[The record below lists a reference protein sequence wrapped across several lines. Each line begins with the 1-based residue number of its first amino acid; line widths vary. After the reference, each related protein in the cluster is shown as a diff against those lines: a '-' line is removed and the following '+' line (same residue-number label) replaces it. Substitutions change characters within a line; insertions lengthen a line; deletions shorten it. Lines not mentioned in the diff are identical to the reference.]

1 MGSRLD
7 ANSSAVRKRIQSHRF
22 DDEEGDEYGASTFGG
37 FSDYMRRK
45 KAKLQNLDNDIRS
58 SAAQDNCPQIFRSV
72 VACVNGY
79 TQPSLQDLHKLIV
92 RHGGGFLQ
100 YLDGKTS
107 ATHIIAS
114 SLTPKKREEFRKYR
128 VVKPA
133 WVVDSIAAGRML
145 PWDQYRVVD
154 EGQGQKVLAFDN
166 GQMMSQ
172 TNNPRATYKEES
184 KLGWYTSQLE
194 SSKSKGYEV
203 PASSEKSADKQINNT
218 SQSDY
223 GDFPSFTPID
233 QMTGP
238 STPPAAA
245 VPEIEEEI
253 IDEPPLTPRPSVD
266 KKTIGATS
274 VPSPNLGGS
283 RTPTPTKVAMT
294 SEDYNAQL
302 LEDPRMRNSSVVNPE
317 FLQQYYRE
325 SRLHHLSTW
334 KAELKAQLQSQAQ
347 EKSRSQRP
355 RKKLIPGARRY
366 IMHVDFDCFFAAVST
381 LKHPELEGK
390 PVAIAHGTGTGS
402 EIASCNYT
410 ARASGVKN
418 GMWMKGALQAC
429 PDLQVLPYDFP
440 AYEEASRKFYR
451 AILAIDGLVQSVSI
465 DEALVDI
472 TNICLE
478 AGGSEGKGVSEGSIY
493 REQAKADD
501 IAEQLRAA
509 VKGETGCAVSVGIG
523 GNILQAKVA
532 LRKAKPAGQFQLK
545 PDAVLDFIG
554 DLAVQSLPGVGY
566 SMSTKLEDLGVKIV
580 KDIRDL
586 PREKLSSSM
595 GPKTGAK
602 LWDYARGIDRTEVG
616 NEVARKS
623 VSAEVNWGIRF
634 VTQEQAEDFMR
645 SLCDELNRRLVEN
658 LVKGKQL
665 TLKVMRRAL
674 DAPLEPVKH
683 LGHGKCDVFN
693 KSVILGVATNAADV
707 LGKEA
712 ISMLRSLSISPG
724 DLRGLGVQMT
734 RLEPLKSS
742 SEKPDGSQ
750 QQITFKASPA
760 RKRPQP
766 IDDPDLLDSPRK
778 GEEESIRGA
787 LQNDVTHKPLN
798 MSGTQFIMP
807 SQAEPSVIA
816 ELPND
821 IRSKLVAQAKRSQ
834 PRSGSPTPSGPR
846 PRSTL
851 SLPPQSQLDPDI
863 LAALPEDVLAEV
875 LGYYTDQPSG
885 NNASSD
891 PAAVAAA
898 AAAHPQQD
906 LQPSRPP
913 SATSAPS
920 GPSLKLRKPT
930 SPPKKR
936 RGRPPLKPPQPSTL
950 TQSKFA
956 FPRPRPGPPP
966 SRTSPTRTRSPS
978 PEISPDF
985 LAALPE
991 DIRREVLEEQK
1002 ARRTRSSHTHTRTS
1016 SSSTTLS
1023 APRTIPATSHH
1034 AHAHQQEKQLALPP
1048 LPARPTFT
1056 SKRLFTPSDLR
1067 DEATAWYGAFAE
1079 EGPFREDVMAL
1090 AHYLRRVVSEEKDVD
1105 KAVTVVKWLAWLVE
1119 DGKENEN
1126 ENGKYNARGSGS
1138 GTAGAMEPSSSP
1150 SFDSNGSQLSKSS
1163 QGSIFDEDGP
1173 RASQGAISWTEAL
1186 NCLKEGIQEG
1196 LKERQMP
1203 EVEFD

>member
-7 ANSSAVRKRIQSHRF
+7 ANSSAVRKRIQSHNF
-22 DDEEGDEYGASTFGG
+22 DDEEGEEYGASTFGG
-37 FSDYMRRK
+37 FGDYMRRK

-133 WVVDSIAAGRML
+133 WVVDSVAAGRML
-145 PWDQYRVVD
+145 PWDAYRVVD

-166 GQMMSQ
+166 GRMMSQ
-172 TNNPRATYKEES
+172 TNSSRATYKEES
-184 KLGWYTSQLE
+184 RSGWYTSQLE
-194 SSKSKGYEV
+194 ETKLKEDEV
-203 PASSEKSADKQINNT
+203 PSSPVNSTHKQMNDT

-223 GDFPSFTPID
+223 GDFPSFTSLD
-233 QMTGP
+233 QTSKP
-238 STPPAAA
+238 STPPEFA
-245 VPEIEEEI
+245 VPKVEVEVIE
-253 IDEPPLTPRPSVD
+253 EPPLTPRPSVD
-266 KKTIGATS
+266 KKPTAAESITSPHRGA
-274 VPSPNLGGS
+274 S
-283 RTPTPTKVAMT
+283 RTPTPTKAGMT

-302 LEDPRMRNSSVVNPE
+302 LTDPRLRNSSVVNPE

-334 KAELKAQLQSQAQ
+334 KADLKAQLQSQAQ

-355 RKKLIPGARRY
+355 RRKLISGARRY

-410 ARASGVKN
+410 ARASGIKN

-429 PDLQVLPYDFP
+429 PHLQVLPYDFL

-472 TNICLE
+472 TTLCLD

-493 REQAKADD
+493 REQAKADE

-509 VKGETGCAVSVGIG
+509 VKSETGCAVSVGIG

-554 DLAVQSLPGVGY
+554 DLAVHSLPGVGY

-586 PREKLSSSM
+586 SREKLSSSL

-616 NEVARKS
+616 NDVARKS

-634 VTQEQAEDFMR
+634 VNQDQAEDFMR
-645 SLCDELNRRLVEN
+645 SLCEELNRRLVEN

-712 ISMLRSLSISPG
+712 VSMLRSLSISPG
-724 DLRGLGVQMT
+724 DLRGLGVQLT
-734 RLEPLKSS
+734 RLEPLKSTS
-742 SEKPDGSQ
+742 AKPDGSQ
-750 QQITFKASPA
+750 QQLAFKASPVH
-760 RKRPQP
+760 KRPQP
-766 IDDPDLLDSPRK
+766 VDDPDLLDSPRK
-778 GEEESIRGA
+778 GEEELIRHGP
-787 LQNDVTHKPLN
+787 LLNDATQKPLN
-798 MSGTQFIMP
+798 ISGTQFIMP
-807 SQAEPSVIA
+807 SQADPSVIA

-821 IRSKLVAQAKRSQ
+821 IRSKLVAQGKRRSQ
-834 PRSGSPTPSGPR
+834 PREGSPTPSGPR
-846 PRSTL
+846 PQLTPT
-851 SLPPQSQLDPDI
+851 LPPQSQLDPET

-875 LGYYTDQPSG
+875 LGYYNNQPTGS
-885 NNASSD
+885 NTT
-891 PAAVAAA
+891 PEAAA
-898 AAAHPQQD
+898 PPPQPAQ
-906 LQPSRPP
+906 QSRPS
-913 SATSAPS
+913 SA

-930 SPPKKR
+930 SSPKKR
-936 RGRPPLKPPQPSTL
+936 RGRPPLKPPQPSSL

-956 FPRPRPGPPP
+956 FPRPRTPA
-966 SRTSPTRTRSPS
+966 SRASPTHSLSPE
-978 PEISPDF
+978 PEISADI

-991 DIRREVLEEQK
+991 DIRREVLDEQK
-1002 ARRTRSSHTHTRTS
+1002 RTRARLHTRNTS
-1016 SSSTTLS
+1016 SASATLLS

-1034 AHAHQQEKQLALPP
+1034 THTHQQEKHLTLPP

-1056 SKRLFTPSDLR
+1056 SKRLSSPSDLR
-1067 DEATAWYGAFAE
+1067 DEATAWHTAFAD
-1079 EGPFREDVMAL
+1079 EGPFQEDVSAL
-1090 AHYLRRVVSEEKDVD
+1090 ATYLRRVVIEEKDVD
-1105 KAVTVVKWLAWLVE
+1105 KAVTLVKWLGWLVE
-1119 DGKENEN
+1119 DGKEQEKGV
-1126 ENGKYNARGSGS
+1126 EGGSGS
-1138 GTAGAMEPSSSP
+1138 GSGSGRGPSSSP
-1150 SFDSNGSQLSKSS
+1150 SFDSNGSEVSKSS
-1163 QGSIFDEDGP
+1163 QGTSGS
-1173 RASQGAISWTEAL
+1173 RASQGALSWVEAL
-1186 NCLKEGIQEG
+1186 RCLRDGVQDG
-1196 LKERQMP
+1196 LRERGMP
-1203 EVEFD
+1203 EVDFE

>member
-7 ANSSAVRKRIQSHRF
+7 ANSSAVRKRIQSHSF
-22 DDEEGDEYGASTFGG
+22 NDEEGEEYGASTFGG

-45 KAKLQNLDNDIRS
+45 KAKLQNLDNVIRS
-58 SAAQDNCPQIFRSV
+58 SAAQDNYPQIFRSV

-114 SLTPKKREEFRKYR
+114 SLTPKKREEFRRYR

-166 GQMMSQ
+166 GRMMSSQ
-172 TNNPRATYKEES
+172 TNSPRATYKEEGR
-184 KLGWYTSQLE
+184 LGWYTSQLE
-194 SSKSKGYEV
+194 SAKSKDDEV
-203 PASSEKSADKQINNT
+203 PAFSDKSADKQMDTT
-218 SQSDY
+218 SLSDY
-223 GDFPSFTPID
+223 GDFPSFTSLD
-233 QMTGP
+233 QPRKP
-238 STPPAAA
+238 STPPTAA
-245 VPEIEEEI
+245 VPEIEEEV
-253 IDEPPLTPRPSVD
+253 IDEPPLTPRPSGV
-266 KKTIGATS
+266 KEPTGATS
-274 VPSPNLGGS
+274 VPSPDLGSS
-283 RTPTPTKVAMT
+283 RTPMPTKAAMT

-334 KAELKAQLQSQAQ
+334 KAELKAQIQSQAQ

-493 REQAKADD
+493 REQAKADE

-545 PDAVLDFIG
+545 PDTVLDFIG
-554 DLAVQSLPGVGY
+554 DLPVQSLPGVGY

-586 PREKLSSSM
+586 SRERLSSSM

-616 NEVARKS
+616 NEVVRKS
-623 VSAEVNWGIRF
+623 ISAEVNWGIRF

-645 SLCDELNRRLVEN
+645 SLCEELNRRLVEN

-712 ISMLRSLSISPG
+712 VSMLRSLSISPG

-787 LQNDVTHKPLN
+787 LQNDVTQKPLN
-798 MSGTQFIMP
+798 ISGTQFIMP

-821 IRSKLVAQAKRSQ
+821 IRSKLVAQGKRSQ

-846 PRSTL
+846 PRSTPT
-851 SLPPQSQLDPDI
+851 LPPQSQLDPET

-875 LGYYTDQPSG
+875 LGYYTDQASG
-885 NNASSD
+885 NNVSSE
-891 PAAVAAA
+891 PAVAAA

-906 LQPSRPP
+906 LQPSRLS
-913 SATSAPS
+913 SATSGPP

-930 SPPKKR
+930 SSPKKR

-956 FPRPRPGPPP
+956 FPRPRTPA
-966 SRTSPTRTRSPS
+966 SRTSPTRHLSPE

-1002 ARRTRSSHTHTRTS
+1002 ARRNRSSHTRTS
-1016 SSSTTLS
+1016 SSSATLS

-1034 AHAHQQEKQLALPP
+1034 AHAQQQEKQLTLPP

-1067 DEATAWYGAFAE
+1067 DEATAWHNAFAE
-1079 EGPFREDVMAL
+1079 EGPFREDVTAL
-1090 AHYLRRVVSEEKDVD
+1090 ANYLRRVVSDEKDVD
-1105 KAVTVVKWLAWLVE
+1105 KAVTVVKWLSWLVE
-1119 DGKENEN
+1119 DGKEKEKEK
-1126 ENGKYNARGSGS
+1126 ENGDVGGSTG
-1138 GTAGAMEPSSSP
+1138 EPSSSP
-1150 SFDSNGSQLSKSS
+1150 SFDSNGSQLSKSDAS
-1163 QGSIFDEDGP
+1163 QWSMLDKDAP
-1173 RASQGAISWTEAL
+1173 RASQGAISWAEAL
-1186 NCLKEGIQEG
+1186 DCLREGIQDG
-1196 LKERQMP
+1196 LRERRMP

>member
-7 ANSSAVRKRIQSHRF
+7 ANSSAVRKRIQSHSF
-22 DDEEGDEYGASTFGG
+22 NDEEGEEYAASTFGG
-37 FSDYMRRK
+37 FGDYMRRK
-45 KAKLQNLDNDIRS
+45 KAKLQNLDNDIRL
-58 SAAQDNCPQIFRSV
+58 SAAEDNCPQIFQSV

-79 TQPSLQDLHKLIV
+79 TQPSLRDLHKLIV

-133 WVVDSIAAGRML
+133 WVVDSVAAGRL
-145 PWDQYRVVD
+145 VPWDQYRVVD

-166 GQMMSQ
+166 GRMMSQ
-172 TNNPRATYKEES
+172 TNNPQATYKEES
-184 KLGWYTSQLE
+184 KAGWYTSQLDRE
-194 SSKSKGYEV
+194 KPTQEGV
-203 PASSEKSADKQINNT
+203 PGASDVLPDKQTNGA

-223 GDFPSFTPID
+223 GDFPSFTSLEQTPKI
-233 QMTGP
+233 
-238 STPPAAA
+238 STPPKSP
-245 VPEIEEEI
+245 VLEMKEDESEE
-253 IDEPPLTPRPSVD
+253 EPPLTPR
-266 KKTIGATS
+266 A
-274 VPSPNLGGS
+274 SPDDQSSAVTPILS
-283 RTPTPTKVAMT
+283 PQRRTTPAKAEMT
-294 SEDYNAQL
+294 SEEYNAQL
-302 LEDPRMRNSSVVNPE
+302 LSDSRMRNSSVVNPE

-334 KAELKAQLQSQAQ
+334 KAELKAQLQSKAQ
-347 EKSRSQRP
+347 EKTRSQRGR
-355 RKKLIPGARRY
+355 RKVVPGARRY

-390 PVAIAHGTGTGS
+390 PIAIAHGTGTGS

-451 AILAIDGLVQSVSI
+451 AILAIDGMVQSVSI

-472 TNICLE
+472 TTLCLD
-478 AGGSEGKGVSEGSIY
+478 AGGTDGKGVSEGSIY
-493 REQAKADD
+493 REQAKADE
-501 IAEQLRAA
+501 IAEQLRAGI
-509 VKGETGCAVSVGIG
+509 KRETGCAVSIGVG

-545 PDAVLDFIG
+545 PDDVLDVIG
-554 DLAVQSLPGVGY
+554 DLPVQSLPGVGY
-566 SMSTKLEDLGVKIV
+566 SMSTKLEELGVKIV
-580 KDIRDL
+580 KDIRDFS
-586 PREKLSSSM
+586 REKLSNSL

-602 LWDYARGIDRTEVG
+602 LWDYARGIDRNEVG

-634 VTQEQAEDFMR
+634 VTQDQAEDFMR
-645 SLCDELNRRLVEN
+645 SLCEELNRRLVEN

-693 KSVILGVATNAADV
+693 KSVILGVATSAADV

-712 ISMLRSLSISPG
+712 VAMLRSLGISPG

-734 RLEPLKSS
+734 KLEPLKSTS
-742 SEKPDGSQ
+742 GKPDGSQ
-750 QQITFKASPA
+750 QQLAFKVSPAKASPV
-760 RKRPQP
+760 RNRPQP

-778 GEEESIRGA
+778 GETESIRHGP
-787 LQNDVTHKPLN
+787 LFDTTKKPLN
-798 MSGTQFIMP
+798 ISGTQFIMP

-821 IRSKLVAQAKRSQ
+821 IRSKLVAQGK
-834 PRSGSPTPSGPR
+834 PRSGARTGSPILPGPR
-846 PRSTL
+846 PQSTL
-851 SLPPQSQLDPDI
+851 TLPPQSQLDPEI

-875 LGYYTDQPSG
+875 LGYYDQRSS
-885 NNASSD
+885 NNASAATAPPQPTQP
-891 PAAVAAA
+891 PAQPQTQ
-898 AAAHPQQD
+898 HPR
-906 LQPSRPP
+906 PS
-913 SATSAPS
+913 SAGP
-920 GPSLKLRKPT
+920 GPSLKIRKPT

-956 FPRPRPGPPP
+956 FPKPRAPYP
-966 SRTSPTRTRSPS
+966 RNSPVRSSLS
-978 PEISPDF
+978 PDRESEISPDF

-991 DIRREVLEEQK
+991 DIRREVLEEQ
-1002 ARRTRSSHTHTRTS
+1002 RQQRTRTRNGF
-1016 SSSTTLS
+1016 STTSTLAPS
-1023 APRTIPATSHH
+1023 APRTVSAPQHT
-1034 AHAHQQEKQLALPP
+1034 HQNEKTLPLPP
-1048 LPARPTFT
+1048 LPTRPTFT
-1056 SKRLFTPSDLR
+1056 SKRLSNPSDLR
-1067 DEATAWYGAFAE
+1067 DEATAWHTAFAE
-1079 EGPFREDVMAL
+1079 EGPFRDDVDAL
-1090 AHYLRRVVSEEKDVD
+1090 AGYLKRVVVDERDVD
-1105 KAVTVVKWLAWLVE
+1105 KAVSVVKWLVWLVE
-1119 DGKENEN
+1119 DERGDAPG
-1126 ENGKYNARGSGS
+1126 NGR
-1138 GTAGAMEPSSSP
+1138 
-1150 SFDSNGSQLSKSS
+1150 SNGLSMSTSTPGLNRNLSEGS
-1163 QGSIFDEDGP
+1163 QGG
-1173 RASQGAISWTEAL
+1173 ISWDEAL
-1186 NCLKEGIQEG
+1186 VCLKDGIQEG
-1196 LKERQMP
+1196 LEERGMP
-1203 EVEFD
+1203 GVDFD